1 MKRLLFFTLFIF
13 SLSIGLVAQTAT
25 IRGNVYDKETG
36 APVEYGNVALDGTA
50 LGSITDGAGFFTIT
64 DVPAGTYKVVASYI
78 GYVPSDVEVKVRAGQ
93 ILYKKIFLAEGVNLD
108 VVNVSGKKEQAR
120 KEVQVSKVRVTAKQ
134 IKALPTIGGEA
145 DIAQYL
151 TVIPGV
157 ILTGDQGGQI
167 YIRGGSP
174 IQNKILLDGMRIYN
188 PFHSIGF
195 FSVFETE
202 AIKSVDVLTGGF
214 NSEYGGAVS
223 AIVDIKTREGN
234 KKKTS
239 GLVSLNPFVTKVL
252 LEGPIKKLD
261 EEKGGSISYLLTAKQ
276 SLLQETSKT
285 LYNYADTLGLPYS
298 FRDLYGKVSFVTPN
312 GSSFNTFGFNFNDEV
327 DFEDLAKVSWNNFGM
342 GASFTLIPPASN
354 FLVGGTFAF
363 SKYSIDLEEQDEA
376 PRNSEISNYAVDIN
390 FTNFVKDNE
399 LKYGLEFT
407 GFDTNFQ
414 FENLFGQSFT
424 QRDFTTELATYL
436 KYKIKT
442 KNLVIEPSI
451 RIHYYASQ
459 SKIRFEPRFGMKY
472 NISDRVRFKAAGGFY
487 SQNLVST
494 VNEEDVVNLFV
505 GFLSG
510 PSERIFNPEGTEQV
524 NDKLQKSI
532 HGVAG
537 LEIDITKHLEFNVE
551 PYYKHFNQLIAIN
564 TNKLSAEDPDF
575 VTETGDAYGIDFL
588 FKYQK
593 KDLYVWTTYSYGFV
607 NRFDGEQTFPTV
619 FDRRHN
625 VNVLATYTFGAT
637 KNFEA
642 GVRWNM
648 GSGFPFTQTQGFL
661 GKFLLLDGL
670 DADPLT
676 EQPELETVF
685 ADDRNGGRLPYYHRM
700 DISLKHT
707 AKFTKTTSL
716 ETVISV
722 TNVYNR
728 DNIFFFD
735 RVKYERRNQ
744 LPILPS
750 LGVIFKF

>member
-78 GYVPSDVEVKVRAGQ
+78 GYVPSDVEVTVRAGQ

-487 SQNLVST
+487 SQNLV
-494 VNEEDVVNLFV
+494 
-505 GFLSG
+505 
-510 PSERIFNPEGTEQV
+510 
-524 NDKLQKSI
+524 
-532 HGVAG
+532 
-537 LEIDITKHLEFNVE
+537 
-551 PYYKHFNQLIAIN
+551 
-564 TNKLSAEDPDF
+564 
-575 VTETGDAYGIDFL
+575 
-588 FKYQK
+588 
-593 KDLYVWTTYSYGFV
+593 
-607 NRFDGEQTFPTV
+607 
-619 FDRRHN
+619 
-625 VNVLATYTFGAT
+625 
-637 KNFEA
+637 
-642 GVRWNM
+642 
-648 GSGFPFTQTQGFL
+648 
-661 GKFLLLDGL
+661 
-670 DADPLT
+670 
-676 EQPELETVF
+676 
-685 ADDRNGGRLPYYHRM
+685 
-700 DISLKHT
+700 
-707 AKFTKTTSL
+707 
-716 ETVISV
+716 
-722 TNVYNR
+722 
-728 DNIFFFD
+728 
-735 RVKYERRNQ
+735 
-744 LPILPS
+744 
-750 LGVIFKF
+750 